1 MKPWPFIATMLVA
14 LICLGLSVATV
25 FLSIARDN
33 MQGQVATQQAQ
44 LNSGILGQQGQQV
57 RAAILQDLASASVY
71 NQKIKGLLTRHGFN
85 VQSQDERSG
94 STTNAPQSR
103 QE

>member
-1 MKPWPFIATMLVA
+1 MLVA
-14 LICLGLSVATV
+14 LICLGLSIATV

-33 MQGQVATQQAQ
+33 MQGQVAAQQAQ

-71 NQKIKGLLTRHGFN
+71 NQKIKALLTRHGFN
-85 VQSQDERSG
+85 VQSQEDRSG
-94 STTNAPQSR
+94 STNSVPQTR